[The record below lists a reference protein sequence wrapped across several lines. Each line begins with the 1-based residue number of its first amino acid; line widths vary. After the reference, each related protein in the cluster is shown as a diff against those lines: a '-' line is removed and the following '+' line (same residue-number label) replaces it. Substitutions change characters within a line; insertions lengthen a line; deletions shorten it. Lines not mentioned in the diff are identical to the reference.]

1 MAVRNYIWTNS
12 GATFLWGDSANWDGN
27 GGFGYPG
34 DGGGTD
40 NVLITT
46 GTVTCDQNTGGHITI
61 QNLTVSG
68 NNASHDLELNNG
80 LIMQGNASI
89 DAGEVKTQGLL
100 FSVASGT
107 TLGAGTGNNA
117 AVLVCGDSVCSFGS
131 GYTAGVGLEIKVGGT
146 FSGGT
151 GPHTMGSLKMG
162 NSNNARA
169 TLTAGNTIIDS
180 EDNGGTSGGLNI
192 YSADTFSHGGGTII
206 FTYPSY
212 TLFRPG
218 SPNVLNNVILS
229 GATEVKQADSPSVME
244 GYLTILS
251 GTYTTNDEDL
261 TVSGTTT
268 IGGGAGASLICNDS
282 TCRFGDAQ
290 DSFWGILMAASGT
303 FNGGGGTHTTGGLR
317 CSESTAAFALS
328 SGTTTIKERSA
339 YNNRFFTFEA
349 GNVTHSSGEL
359 IIMGNFTSYCQ
370 WEAATSGDDGPW
382 DLTINHWEN
391 VTKLRQPMTI
401 LNDLTIT
408 AGEFNTFSYS
418 TNHALTVDG
427 DVSIADGG
435 TLTGNDSAI
444 SLGSVTI
451 ADGGTYDA
459 TSGITELTAGTT
471 VMILETDSGTP
482 GGTFV
487 HNDGTVDI
495 SKSTGRAEIL
505 LRGPGN
511 LYNLTT
517 SHANTEVWYQRNFTI
532 ENDLNI
538 TSGSLRCYDD
548 NPRTLTVSGL
558 AVVEGTLGGG
568 DSNTADNSFN
578 TLTIGSAGT
587 YNSTSGSTTIA
598 GNLINNG
605 GNIY

>member
-1 MAVRNYIWTNS
+1 MAVRNYIWTNNNTTS
-12 GATFLWGDSANWDGN
+12 LWGDSANWDGN
-27 GGFGYPG
+27 GGVGYPG

-40 NVLITT
+40 NVSITT
-46 GTVTCDQNTGGHITI
+46 GTATCDQNTGGHITI

-68 NNASHDLELNNG
+68 NNASYDLVLNNG

-169 TLTAGNTIIDS
+169 TLTSGNTIIDS

-244 GYLTILS
+244 GNLTILS

-290 DSFWGILMAASGT
+290 DSFWGILMAANGT

-317 CSESTAAFALS
+317 CSESTAAFDLS
-328 SGTTTIKERSA
+328 SGTTTIQEKSVP
-339 YNNRFFTFEA
+339 NNRFFTFEA

-359 IIMGNFTSYCQ
+359 IITADVSSYCQ
-370 WEAATSGDDGPW
+370 WEATAGDNGPW
-382 DLTINHWEN
+382 DLTINDSGN
-391 VTKLRQPMTI
+391 LTSLRQPMTV

-408 AGEFNTFSYS
+408 AGRLTTIYGASS
-418 TNHALTVDG
+418 MDLTVDG
-427 DVSIADGG
+427 DAIIDDGG

-444 SLGSVTI
+444 SFRSLEVKN
-451 ADGGTYDA
+451 GGTYDA
-459 TSGITELTAGTT
+459 TSGVTTLDGETTGGECLDFEATSTFNHNNGTIKFDGGSNTRYRIHSSDACYNLEVDGGGQIYFYTAMNVDNNVTVTDGKFVSDQGGATVDIKGSLFLNNGIFGWTAGTWAADT
-471 VMILETDSGTP
+471 S
-482 GGTFV
+482 F
-487 HNDGTVDI
+487 
-495 SKSTGRAEIL
+495 
-505 LRGPGN
+505 GN
-511 LYNLTT
+511 VIMPAGA
-517 SHANTEVWYQRNFTI
+517 SPEFH
-532 ENDLNI
+532 I
-538 TSGSLRCYDD
+538 TSG
-548 NPRTLTVSGL
+548 T
-558 AVVEGTLGGG
+558 
-568 DSNTADNSFN
+568 
-578 TLTIGSAGT
+578 
-587 YNSTSGSTTIA
+587 TTIK
-598 GNLINNG
+598 GNLINHG
-605 GNIY
+605 GQIY